1 MLIGVSEV
9 FRNDFGFAQDWHEIR
24 VSGPPGDDVKMDM
37 FLSGPSHLSDI
48 DAHVEPMGMK
58 ACFQYLR

>member
-1 MLIGVSEV
+1 M

-48 DAHVEPMGMK
+48 DANVEPMGMK